1 MRGRTID
8 QANSDA
14 RKRARSVQATTTK
27 KNQLQQEQSPPAP
40 IIGGAG
46 VVGAFAVGYLV
57 GQSSQA
63 LIVANPIEPGGRDLG
78 RDCGL

>member
-40 IIGGAG
+40 IIGAG
-46 VVGAFAVGYLV
+46 VVGSFAVGYLV

-63 LIVANPIEPGGRDLG
+63 LIVANPIEPSGRDLG